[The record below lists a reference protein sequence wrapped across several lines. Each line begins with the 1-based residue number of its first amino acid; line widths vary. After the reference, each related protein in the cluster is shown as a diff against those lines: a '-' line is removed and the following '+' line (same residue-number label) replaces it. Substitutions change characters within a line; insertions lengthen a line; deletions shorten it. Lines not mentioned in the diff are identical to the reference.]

1 MNVQTRVHVLRS
13 FATHLLVHIR
23 QKKKISLEI
32 AAKIAIVNWPLD
44 E

>member
-1 MNVQTRVHVLRS
+1 MRVHILRT

-23 QKKKISLEI
+23 QKKKIAVEI
-32 AAKIAIVNWPLD
+32 VAKIAIVNWPLD